1 MQVFTSNDRS
11 FGLTLQ
17 TRIELKLSN
26 NRMLRVWYIDENVK
40 ENQHVIGNEAKI
52 LIKIRKRKEEDND
65 QTSSL
70 AQIAPDRLDLLL

>member
-1 MQVFTSNDRS
+1 
-11 FGLTLQ
+11 
-17 TRIELKLSN
+17 
-26 NRMLRVWYIDENVK
+26 MLRVWYIDENVK
-40 ENQHVIGNEAKI
+40 ENKHVIGNEAKI